1 MERLKTANKATTMI
15 PRAQRFPIHA
25 TLRYCIRGEKQWR
38 EGTVENISTTGLL
51 FKGAFL
57 VERNTQIELN
67 IILPARPANVQSARV
82 VSQGVIIRSWTCRGI
97 PPVAMMAAT
106 ITHTR
111 LVRP

>member
-1 MERLKTANKATTMI
+1 MI
-15 PRAQRFPIHA
+15 PRAQRFPIRAALH
-25 TLRYCIRGEKQWR
+25 YCIRGEKQWR

-57 VERNTQIELN
+57 VERNKQIELN
-67 IILPARPANVQSARV
+67 IVLPARSGNVQSARV
-82 VSQGVIIRSWTCRGI
+82 VSQGTIVRSWASRGM
-97 PPVAMMAAT
+97 PPMAMMAAA